1 MLLFPLLFYFF
12 LVFTSLGT
20 VTAILYVVFACIHVQ
35 GRKWGGGVKY
45 LGSNF
50 SLNKNLCKM
59 GLAPHPPHK
68 NIRYIPDFLFV
79 LDVLDSPKEDGFY
92 LLKKDSQRRETL
104 VKVLRQDKNNICS
117 TWYSL
122 MLKVN
127 STTHTFKGT
136 ALVI

>member
-35 GRKWGGGVKY
+35 GRKWGG
-45 LGSNF
+45 
-50 SLNKNLCKM
+50 